1 MPKHHKSTW
10 ALGMET
16 LLNSE
21 ASPLKNPKGFSE
33 MMKNS
38 EMPVSS
44 VITHLGKTAR
54 GRRHPEKPTDEER
67 SEMRLAQM
75 GGQ

>member
-1 MPKHHKSTW
+1 MPKHKSTW

-16 LLNSE
+16 LLNNPD

-38 EMPVSS
+38 EMPISA
-44 VITHLGKTAR
+44 VISHLGKTAR
-54 GRRHPEKPTDEER
+54 GRRHPDKPTDAER

-75 GGQ
+75 GGE